1 MGCCT
6 GDEKTHGCYKVP
18 DASCKGRAAQVVSI
32 VGLVIAAVFVVLNLV
47 YRIPWL
53 ASLVMR
59 HLPGFGIGALLA
71 FICLIVGVVTY
82 SMAVCCCTGEKGWN
96 ISSCILGVLT
106 GVYVLSIA
114 AIATS
119 HGRID
124 AWLDCDDDDSG
135 CKDLEQ
141 LIHTIFGIMYACVFV
156 NMAFSGI
163 ASYLL
168 KQAAPDWLAMGDGD
182 APPVVMAAAADVE
195 MANTKA

>member
-168 KQAAPDWLAMGDGD
+168 KQAAPDWPRHG
-182 APPVVMAAAADVE
+182 
-195 MANTKA
+195 